1 MYLLIGLYFS
11 GISQLA
17 QCAQPAELP
26 ELPPSDEQRLQKA
39 SLLLQQR
46 LVLRRWLSKHTLQT
60 YYTKLLSLEVTS
72 LEDVYWLED
81 SKAKQV
87 SNKDVNVYSIPIL

>member
-1 MYLLIGLYFS
+1 MANELFFAFFS

-87 SNKDVNVYSIPIL
+87 C